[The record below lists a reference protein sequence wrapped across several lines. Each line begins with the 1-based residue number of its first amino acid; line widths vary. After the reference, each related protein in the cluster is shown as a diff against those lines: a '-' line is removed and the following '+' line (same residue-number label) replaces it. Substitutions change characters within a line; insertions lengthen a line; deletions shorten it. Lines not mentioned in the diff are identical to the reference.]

1 MCLLSVNSAVS
12 FVTNLRMLC
21 VLSHDTYGLLFA
33 IIVEDAK
40 KETAESTDMC
50 LLSVNSAVSFV
61 TNLRMLCV
69 LSHDTYGLL
78 FAIIVE
84 DAKSTTAE
92 STDMCLL
99 SVNSAVSFVTNL
111 RMLCVLSH
119 DTYGLLFAIIVEDAK
134 STDIMK
140 SIFTSLMIS
149 CLSYSHKPPYGIFF
163 SFFLFCRFPGNF
175 LAFFLC
181 LSPSPGF
188 SSLFSDSSCC

>member
-1 MCLLSVNSAVS
+1 MQLFYFSKILLQKQPRKWWYFFKISKKYTSS
-12 FVTNLRMLC
+12 SGTNKLWKKHSNFYY
-21 VLSHDTYGLLFA
+21 SHYKFQQK
-33 IIVEDAK
+33 V
-40 KETAESTDMC
+40 
-50 LLSVNSAVSFV
+50 
-61 TNLRMLCV
+61 
-69 LSHDTYGLL
+69 
-78 FAIIVE
+78 
-84 DAKSTTAE
+84 TAE